1 MYSYI
6 RSKANKGE
14 TVEKTTF
21 KAVVDQN
28 SASVLNAAFRIVGNS
43 QDAQD
48 IHQEVFLAILRR
60 WHKFNGRT
68 NWPGYL
74 YRATVRKAMEIVKRS
89 RREAPLGSLDDLAVV
104 RENPDGL
111 LRKSEL
117 QRELLKCLSRLPRR
131 QADVFVLSRLEGL
144 SDRQIAEIMGIA
156 AQTVRVHLCRAL
168 ERLRCELKGF
178 LVDR

>member
-74 YRATVRKAMEIVKRS
+74 YRATVRKAMELIKRS
-89 RREAPLGSLDDLAVV
+89 RHKASVGQQVDWATV
-104 RENPDGL
+104 RANPDGPL
-111 LRKSEL
+111 KASEL
-117 QRELLKCLSRLPRR
+117 RQELFKHLCKLPKR
-131 QADVFVLSRLEGL
+131 QADTFVLS
-144 SDRQIAEIMGIA
+144 
-156 AQTVRVHLCRAL
+156 V
-168 ERLRCELKGF
+168 
-178 LVDR
+178 